1 MRYAWIHV
9 AVVGT
14 FIGIVGGSASAQHFH
29 NSHHHHDAA
38 GHRVDDAGHHIDNH
52 GHHTGWQGVYDH
64 DVTPSYYVQPSFTP
78 SYVTPHVTNYP
89 QFNSV
94 APGNVLPSPATAAFT
109 GGPIQIVSPAGVGG
123 TVNYALNNYKY
134 SIQPG
139 QTQTIQA
146 DRDWIITFGRGESF
160 GSAKYAL
167 TPGVY
172 QFAVTAKGWE
182 LQKQPAATA
191 QAQQDAPPA
200 PPAPSNPIPAIATP
214 GAPSGVTTATATT
227 PTPTLA
233 Q

>member
-9 AVVGT
+9 AVAGT
-14 FIGIVGGSASAQHFH
+14 FIGMVGGSASAQHFH

-94 APGNVLPSPATAAFT
+94 APGNVLPRPAAAAFT

-146 DRDWIITFGRGESF
+146 DRDWIITFGRGENF

-172 QFAVTAKGWE
+172 HFAVTAKGWE

-191 QAQQDAPPA
+191 QAQQDAPA